1 MMNNNHIVPETLG
14 QAADSKATKGG
25 QELGLIN
32 EMSLLSCIKQQTWI
46 RESEVSLLT
55 GMSDYTVGMVSRR
68 LEKKGEIYRDRIK
81 GNAGYFLRLKA
92 TGAARVNGQSG
103 KDIDIPKSW
112 AHDVM
117 AIQTLHSLSLQFD
130 CSYETEASLR
140 HHLPRSGKIP
150 DGQLISPHAEYYF
163 EQENSR
169 KSGRRW
175 LQRQT
180 DEVIKQAQLG
190 RICFVAY
197 PYPAA
202 ICGGIDHETRHTNS
216 IRHKWGSPVAPNI
229 RLVRCHFD
237 SLIAYQNMH
246 ISRIEVIDLP
256 ALVNTPAAN
265 KVPHIDQTRGFQWKM
280 TERRIRH
287 GAAQQIDAE
296 LSHDGVFLHNC
307 LFTEGIGGDD
317 HCLDNDYLLRSA
329 VGDAAQQTFSDF
341 MLIQKIRIVEQ
352 VENSWVDYHYT
363 EEFC

>member
-1 MMNNNHIVPETLG
+1 MNNNHIVPETLG
-14 QAADSKATKGG
+14 HAADSKATKGG

-32 EMSLLSCIKQQTWI
+32 EMSLLSCIKQQTWV
-46 RESEVSLLT
+46 RESEASLLT
-55 GMSDYTVGMVSRR
+55 GMSIYTIGMVSRR

-103 KDIDIPKSW
+103 KDVDIPKSW
-112 AHDVM
+112 AHDAL
-117 AIQTLHSLSLQFD
+117 AIQTLHALAQQLN
-130 CSYETEASLR
+130 CGYESEASLR

-150 DGQLISPHAEYYF
+150 DGCLISAFDKYYF
-163 EQENSR
+163 EQELSI
-169 KSGRRW
+169 KTGRRW
-175 LQRQT
+175 LHRQT
-180 DEVIKQAQLG
+180 DEVIKQAQMG
-190 RICFVAY
+190 SICFVAY
-197 PYPAA
+197 PYPPKM
-202 ICGGIDHETRHTNS
+202 CGGVDHETRQTNS

-237 SLIAYQNMH
+237 SLVDYHNMH
-246 ISRIEVIDLP
+246 VSRVEVIELP
-256 ALVNTPAAN
+256 ELINTPAAG
-265 KVPHIDQTRGFQWKM
+265 KVPHIDQVAGFRWKM

-352 VENSWVDYHYT
+352 VENSWVDYHDT

>member
-1 MMNNNHIVPETLG
+1 MNNNHIVPETLG

-25 QELGLIN
+25 QELGLENEIALLNCIN
-32 EMSLLSCIKQQTWI
+32 QQKLV
-46 RESEVSLLT
+46 REAEASLLT
-55 GMSDYTVGMVSRR
+55 GMSIYTIGMVSRR
-68 LEKKGEIYRDRIK
+68 LEKKGEIYRDRLK

-92 TGAARVNGQSG
+92 IGAARVTGQSG
-103 KDIDIPKSW
+103 KDVDIPKSW
-112 AHDVM
+112 AHDAL
-117 AIQTLHSLSLQFD
+117 AIQTLHALALKYD
-130 CSYETEASLR
+130 CDYETEASLR

-150 DGQLISPHAEYYF
+150 DGQLLSPCAKYYF
-163 EQENSR
+163 EQEQSR

-202 ICGGIDHETRHTNS
+202 ICGGIDHETRHTNAL
-216 IRHKWGSPVAPNI
+216 RHKWGSPVAPNI

-237 SLIAYQNMH
+237 SHIAFQNMH
-246 ISRIEVIDLP
+246 VSRVEVIELP
-256 ALVNTPAAN
+256 ELINTPAAG
-265 KVPHIDQTRGFQWKM
+265 KVPHIDQVTGFRWKM
-280 TERRIRH
+280 TERRSRH
-287 GAAQQIDAE
+287 GEAQQFDAE
-296 LSHDGVFLHNC
+296 LSHNGVSLHNC
-307 LFTEGIGGDD
+307 LFTEGVGGED
-317 HCLDNDYLLRSA
+317 HCLDNDYIFRST

-352 VENSWVDYHYT
+352 VENSWVDYHDT